1 MKIRTDFV
9 TNSSSSSYCVSLT
22 VEFADKK
29 TAKLD
34 LWPSYED
41 GSCSVNVPLKF
52 IYTPDKLAFEILS
65 CQSVSELKRLLA
77 DALDISGLFED
88 YAWVNTDLLKILSS
102 ENSLAKEVLN
112 KLRNFQSKF
121 PKTSD
126 IDEIENVTINEYF
139 TGWGEYTSEGID
151 LFLEKAMSTARDLRN
166 QETVKK
172 TFEGKLDDD
181 DLKCLLDEIE
191 NYSACQFDANI
202 TTTVYFAN
210 GKMKKEYSFDAE

>member
-1 MKIRTDFV
+1 M
-9 TNSSSSSYCVSLT
+9 
-22 VEFADKK
+22 
-29 TAKLD
+29 
-34 LWPSYED
+34 
-41 GSCSVNVPLKF
+41 
-52 IYTPDKLAFEILS
+52 
-65 CQSVSELKRLLA
+65 
-77 DALDISGLFED
+77 
-88 YAWVNTDLLKILSS
+88 
-102 ENSLAKEVLN
+102 LN

-181 DLKCLLDEIE
+181 DLTCLLDEIE

-202 TTTVYFAN
+202 TTTVYFGN
-210 GKMKKEYSFDAE
+210 GKMKKEYSFDAQ